1 MIKETIVQFKG
12 IEQLSTG
19 TKKTG
24 EPWTMYKLT
33 DTNDTEFKCFEA
45 LMLNTP
51 YQVSYEEEPKKPFVA
66 KKGPEAGKTI
76 TPKGVDRFIKR
87 AVITD
92 APPMGSAP
100 QSGTGQQVITLE
112 GLKRQMDTINERL
125 DVVEG
130 RIKTLEDANR
140 PDF

>member
-1 MIKETIVQFKG
+1 MIKETVIQVKG
-12 IEQLSTG
+12 INQISTG
-19 TKKTG
+19 KKKSG
-24 EPWTMYKLT
+24 EPWTMYLVT
-33 DTNDTEFKCFEA
+33 DITDTEFKTFEP
-45 LMLNTP
+45 MTIGTP
-51 YQVSYEEEPKKPFVA
+51 YQISYEEEPKKPFVA
-66 KKGPEAGKTI
+66 QKGPEAGKTI

-100 QSGTGQQVITLE
+100 QSGQQVITFE

>member
-1 MIKETIVQFKG
+1 MIKETVIQVKG
-12 IEQLSTG
+12 VNEVSTG
-19 TKKTG
+19 TKKDG
-24 EPWTMYKLT
+24 SKWTMYLVKDTT
-33 DTNDTEFKCFEA
+33 DTEYKTFEI
-45 LMLNTP
+45 MTIGTP
-51 YQVSYEEEPKKPFVA
+51 YQISYEEEPKKPFVA
-66 KKGPEAGKTI
+66 KKGPEAGKMI